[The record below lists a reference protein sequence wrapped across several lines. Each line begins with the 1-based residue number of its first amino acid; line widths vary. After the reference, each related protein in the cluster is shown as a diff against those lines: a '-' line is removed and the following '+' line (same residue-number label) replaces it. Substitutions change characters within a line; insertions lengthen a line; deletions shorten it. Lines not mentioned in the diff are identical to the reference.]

1 MELLLILFV
10 IFLAASC
17 IYVLMQRKE
26 KDDCSTNY
34 VLRET
39 LLSPAERSFF
49 DTLKHSASEHYEIF
63 GKVRIADVLM
73 PKINLDHNSWRI
85 SFRKISSKHFDYVL
99 CNKQTLEIVAVIALE
114 DKSHGLCR
122 TTDGDIFVQN
132 ICRNSGLPLICFDAK
147 TDNQIQSVRDKL
159 LSSLN
164 STF

>member
-49 DTLKHSASEHYEIF
+49 DTLKHSASEHMKSLARYVLLMFLCPKLIWIIILGAFLFVKFHQSILIMFFVINRHWKLLQLLRLKIKVMDCAKQLTEISLF
-63 GKVRIADVLM
+63 RTYAEIQDYHWFVLM
-73 PKINLDHNSWRI
+73 LKPIIRFS
-85 SFRKISSKHFDYVL
+85 
-99 CNKQTLEIVAVIALE
+99 Q
-114 DKSHGLCR
+114 
-122 TTDGDIFVQN
+122 
-132 ICRNSGLPLICFDAK
+132 
-147 TDNQIQSVRDKL
+147 
-159 LSSLN
+159 
-164 STF
+164 